1 MAMLEIRQEP
11 AAALDEYATVPI
23 AFEVRS
29 VFEVAEAGGGFE
41 LTERP
46 VAAPYL
52 KDHDAIPGEGPATWP
67 KHFDLSSW
75 ALFAA
80 WRDGRRVGGAAVAF
94 DTSGVDMLE
103 GRRDLAVLWD
113 IRVAPYVRARGV
125 GTALFRAAEAWA
137 RERGCAELKVETQ
150 NIDVPACRF
159 YARQG
164 CVLAE
169 ANRGAYPT
177 LPHEVQLIWRK
188 PLR

>member
-1 MAMLEIRQEP
+1 MLEIRQEP
-11 AAALDEYATVPI
+11 VAALDEYAAVPI

-29 VFEVAEAGGGFE
+29 VFDVAEAGGGFV

-52 KDHDAIPGEGPATWP
+52 KDHDAIPGEGPGAWP
-67 KHFDLSSW
+67 MHFDVAKW
-75 ALFAA
+75 GLFAA

-94 DTSGVDMLE
+94 DTPGVDMLE

-113 IRVAPYVRARGV
+113 IRVAPDVRARGV
-125 GTALFRAAEAWA
+125 GTALFGAAEAWA
-137 RERGCAELKVETQ
+137 RERGCTEVKVETQ

-169 ANRGAYPT
+169 ANRGVYPT

>member
-1 MAMLEIRQEP
+1 MTTEIREEP
-11 AAALDEYATVPI
+11 VTALDEYATVPI

-29 VFEVAEAGGGFE
+29 VFEVVEKGGRFE

-46 VAAPYL
+46 VAVPYV
-52 KDHDAIPGEGPATWP
+52 KDHDAIPGEGPAAWP
-67 KHFDLSSW
+67 QHFDVANW

-80 WRDGRRVGGAAVAF
+80 WRGGRRVGGAAVAF
-94 DTSGVDMLE
+94 DTPGVDVLE
-103 GRRDLAVLWD
+103 GRRDMAALWD
-113 IRVAPYVRARGV
+113 IRVAPDVRGMGI

-137 RERGCAELKVETQ
+137 RDRGCGEIKVETQ

-169 ANRGAYPT
+169 ANRGAYPS

>member
-1 MAMLEIRQEP
+1 MAILEIREEP
-11 AAALDEYATVPI
+11 VTALEEYATVSI

-29 VFEVAEAGGGFE
+29 ELEVVEKGGGFE
-41 LTERP
+41 LTEMA
-46 VAAPYL
+46 VAVPYV
-52 KDHDAIPGEGPATWP
+52 KDHDAIPGEGPAAWP
-67 KHFDLSSW
+67 KQFDLSKW

-80 WRDGRRVGGAAVAF
+80 WRGGRRVGGAAVAF
-94 DTSGVDMLE
+94 DTPGVDMLE
-103 GRRDLAVLWD
+103 GRRDLAALWD
-113 IRVAPYVRARGV
+113 IRVAPEVRAQGV

-137 RERGCAELKVETQ
+137 RDRGCSELKVETQ

-169 ANRGAYPT
+169 ANRGAYPS